1 MADIVYPGQTPG
13 QVLNEDSLPTNSDVV
28 IYKGDYVEFFV
39 PLKDAAG
46 AAIDITGWTA
56 RAVLKSDYNDRA
68 PKPFTCTI
76 SDAVAGIVK
85 VFMSSTQTTELL
97 PGSYIWDLEAEN
109 TDEEVRTFYAGDV
122 TVYNEVTTA

>member
-13 QVLNEDSLPTNSDVV
+13 QVLNSDALPTNSDIV

-39 PLKDAAG
+39 PLLNALG
-46 AAIDITGWTA
+46 APIDITGWTA
-56 RAVLKSDYNDRA
+56 RAVLKSDYSDRA
-68 PKPFTCTI
+68 SKPFTCTVD
-76 SDAVAGIVK
+76 DAVAGIVK

-109 TDEEVRTFYAGDV
+109 LEGEIRTFYAGDV
-122 TVYNEVTTA
+122 TVYNEVTTV